1 MHKQKQWKERKDW
14 MKISIPL
21 SKLRASVVKILWWA
35 IGNNK
40 YIKKNLLQMGHR
52 EEKEGRAKKEEWVKN
67 GMKLASIIYRNKF
80 DFGKCLSNDIHQAK
94 RTLMRQ
100 LYSKKWKI
108 ITLKTKVKDKKEHR
122 HHACTMT
129 K

>member
-21 SKLRASVVKILWWA
+21 SKLRASIVKILKWA

-40 YIKKNLLQMGHR
+40 YKKKNLLQMGHR
-52 EEKEGRAKKEEWVKN
+52 EKKEWRAKKEEWVKS

-80 DFGKCLSNDIHQAK
+80 GFGKCLSNDIHQAK

-108 ITLKTKVKDKKEHR
+108 VTLKTKGKDKKEHK
-122 HHACTMT
+122 H
-129 K
+129 